1 MNALAV
7 TQGVVVVTGAST
19 GIGRHAAETLRD
31 QGFRVLAGAR
41 KPSDLESLRQSGVE
55 PVEIDVASRESVTRA
70 AARVADL
77 LGDAPLVGLVNN
89 AGVAM
94 GGPLE
99 HVLLD
104 DVRRQ
109 FEVNTYGALAVT
121 QAMLP
126 FIRRPA
132 ANGRR
137 GRIVNISSMAGRF
150 VTPLLGPYCMSK
162 HAMEAMSDSLRME
175 LSPWGIGVVVI
186 EPGVVKTPIWD
197 KGDDELDRVV
207 SSLSDVARERYGK
220 SALAL
225 QKFFKK
231 AGGLGVPVEVTS
243 RAIVRAIVDE
253 KPKLRVIIGKDAK
266 LAVLLDHLVPRRI
279 VDRVY
284 RASLGF

>member
-1 MNALAV
+1 MNALTA
-7 TQGVVVVTGAST
+7 TKGAVVVTGAST
-19 GIGRHAAETLRD
+19 GIGRHAAESLLER
-31 QGFRVLAGAR
+31 GFRVLAGAR
-41 KPSDLESLRQSGVE
+41 KPADLERLRASGTE
-55 PVEIDVASRESVTRA
+55 PIEIDVANQESVTRA
-70 AARVADL
+70 AARVADV

-99 HVLLD
+99 HVPLD

-109 FEVNTYGALAVT
+109 LEVNTYGALAVT

-126 FIRRPA
+126 FLRRPA

-150 VTPLLGPYCMSK
+150 VTPLLGPYCISK

-197 KGDDELDRVV
+197 KGDNELERVV
-207 SSLSDVARERYGK
+207 SSLSDTARERYGK
-220 SALAL
+220 SAGAL
-225 QKFFKK
+225 QAFFKK
-231 AGGLGVPVEVTS
+231 ANAQGVSVDVTS
-243 RAIVRAIVDE
+243 HAIWHALTDD
-253 KPKLRVIIGKDAK
+253 KPKARVIIGNDAK
-266 LAVLLDHLVPRRI
+266 LAVLLDNLVPRRI

-284 RASLGF
+284 RAALGF